1 MSESKHGGKGGQR
14 GISLVGL
21 IFILFILVVVGIFSL
36 KLIPAYME
44 YFKAKAAIEAIAA
57 DRSKTSS
64 PTEVRKAFDARATID
79 DIETIKA
86 SDLEITKDGNDVVIN
101 FSYRKEVKLFANI
114 GLFVDFTASSKPE

>member
-1 MSESKHGGKGGQR
+1 MTRSKQR
-14 GISLVGL
+14 GVSLMGL
-21 IFILFILVVVGIFSL
+21 ILVLFVVVVVGIFSL

-79 DIETIKA
+79 DIETVKA
-86 SDLEITKDGNDVVIN
+86 SDLEITKEGNDVVIS
-101 FSYRKEVKLFANI
+101 FSYRKEVPLFANV
-114 GLFVDFTASSKPE
+114 GLFVDFAASSKP